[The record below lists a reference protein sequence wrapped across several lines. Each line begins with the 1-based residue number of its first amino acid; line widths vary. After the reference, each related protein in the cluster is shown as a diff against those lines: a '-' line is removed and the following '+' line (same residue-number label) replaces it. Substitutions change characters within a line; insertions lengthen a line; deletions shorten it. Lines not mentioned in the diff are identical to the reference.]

1 MKTTFVGQQDG
12 ERVLYEVKSH
22 PLRHWIKVGRVAVLA
37 VLIVVLFGV
46 MSSVSSWL
54 MLLGLVT
61 GLGFGGLGWWGT
73 LVMEAKS
80 KSYITDRR
88 VVRFTATTPWTVN
101 QRSLSWD
108 EVVKVKT
115 KTDNV
120 LWRILGA
127 GSVIIHARSTVTP
140 ADGQKSEQ
148 RVTGDDIEL
157 DYVIYYQDLGNYL
170 DKVLYLFKNN
180 KKELAELR
188 TFVLKPRGKRD

>member
-1 MKTTFVGQQDG
+1 MKTSFVGQQDG

-22 PLRHWIKVGRVAVLA
+22 RLRHWVKVGRVAALA

-46 MSSVSSWL
+46 MSSVSPWL
-54 MLLGLVT
+54 MALGIVT
-61 GLGFGGLGWWGT
+61 GLGFGLLGWWGT

-115 KTDNV
+115 KTANV
-120 LWRILGA
+120 LWRILGT
-127 GSVIIHARSTVTP
+127 GSVVVHARSTVTP
-140 ADGQKSEQ
+140 AEGQKSEQ
-148 RVTGDDIEL
+148 LVTNDDIEL

-170 DKVLYLFKNN
+170 DKVLFLFKNS

-188 TFVLKPRGKRD
+188 TFVLKPRGKRY